1 MYIIS
6 QDSHFV
12 MGMGLLLK
20 AINPCPRIRNKPY
33 SQNDSGCLVQR
44 RYNVPGDSVG
54 TFRNVFTPEGAIR
67 NHRH

>member
-20 AINPCPRIRNKPY
+20 AINPRPTHT
-33 SQNDSGCLVQR
+33 Q
-44 RYNVPGDSVG
+44 
-54 TFRNVFTPEGAIR
+54 
-67 NHRH
+67 